1 MVNSRGLWI
10 TSSILLILVLA
21 NSYYI
26 YSLNGQVSALRDE
39 IGELSGSAESSLSA
53 QAHSSSIIIAERS
66 IPIVAVLND
75 ETVILEKKAEK

>member
-39 IGELSGSAESSLSA
+39 IGELSRVGRVLSFSSSA
-53 QAHSSSIIIAERS
+53 Q
-66 IPIVAVLND
+66 
-75 ETVILEKKAEK
+75 LEHNHCREVNTDRGGLK